1 MENNQTESP
10 IQIQKYHYTLPI
22 GMSPSK
28 IESIKEQL
36 SYALNGEIEI
46 TTHNHI
52 VTITCYKGS
61 LPTDI
66 PYTLPSQL
74 SNTLIVPIGYSLS
87 SNLITINMASDSHCN
102 LLGGGYQGTGKSTL
116 ANGIIYSILQ
126 YPPEWVRI
134 ILIDLKMGVE
144 LKQWSISH
152 PNHIWLQAY
161 DPEKSEL
168 KHTLTMLNKEIRKRY
183 QLFEKYKVKDIH
195 QYRKQVAPLNYL
207 FLVIDEF
214 AELSSSK
221 DGDDMQ
227 TLLKRT
233 LQIGRAAGLRT
244 IIFTQRPVVE
254 SITGSIKALFPDR
267 IAMRCATKLESRIIL
282 DQDGAEQLED
292 TPGRALFLSSA
303 KLTKV
308 QVMNY
313 QDEYNESINTTKT
326 TI

>member
-1 MENNQTESP
+1 MKNN
-10 IQIQKYHYTLPI
+10 QIQKETYHYTLPI
-22 GMSPSK
+22 GMSPSR

-46 TTHNHI
+46 TTKNHI

-61 LPTDI
+61 LPSNI
-66 PYTLPSQL
+66 PYTLPLEQPQP
-74 SNTLIVPIGYSLS
+74 NTLTVPIGYSLS

-126 YPPEWVRI
+126 YPPEYVRI

-168 KHTLTMLNKEIRKRY
+168 KHVLTMLNKEIRKRY
-183 QLFEKYKVKDIH
+183 NLFEKYKVKDIH
-195 QYRKQVAPLNYL
+195 QYNQQVEPLNYL

-221 DGDDMQ
+221 DGDEMQ
-227 TLLKRT
+227 LLLKRT

-254 SITGSIKALFPDR
+254 AITGSIKALFPDR

-292 TPGRALFLSSA
+292 VPGRALFLSSA

-313 QDEYNESINTTKT
+313 QDECNESFNTTKT